1 MSTPSAYIDLV
12 EYIIKSIVDHPDSVR
27 VTETVSHTSVTLEI
41 QVDES
46 DMGRVIGRGGSVIN
60 SIRSLLQILA
70 AKNGKR
76 ASLEIL

>member
-12 EYIIKSIVDHPDSVR
+12 EYIIKSIVDHPDSVK
-27 VTETVSHTSVTLEI
+27 VTETVSLTSVTLEI

-60 SIRSLLQILA
+60 SIRSLLQVLA

>member
-12 EYIIKSIVDHPDSVR
+12 EYIIKSIVDHPDSVK

-60 SIRSLLQILA
+60 SIRSLLQVLA